1 MNNLLDK
8 ILKRY
13 YEDNNNTNNTEN
25 QDKNIKLEI
34 QEIKDMPYVIQKQEL
49 NVFKEKVELIE
60 TQEPVKNESEIDV
73 KNLLKLI
80 KVKTYDTQTNN
91 IQDIVSNP
99 VIEAIVKKDDTET
112 TETSNNNNEYIV
124 NFEDLIVELLK
135 ESLFT
140 NYNGDYIFEVW
151 FTNIKDIINE
161 MKQYNLVPQH
171 IKIRK
176 DKVKYLTTALQE
188 ACAVMSENYIV
199 FEDYMQELIND
210 IKFEANE
217 ELANDLIH
225 TINTNMLIPL
235 SLIYIDNIKSE
246 EAEILYEAL
255 KTNIL
260 NLLTVFTSKY
270 LTQQY
275 IN

>member
-13 YEDNNNTNNTEN
+13 YEDNNNTNNTED

-80 KVKTYDTQTNN
+80 KVKTYDTQTND

-99 VIEAIVKKDDTET
+99 VIEAIVKKDNAET
-112 TETSNNNNEYIV
+112 AETSNNNNEYIV